1 MQMAHNPTLSY
12 VRLAVVAAGIADGL
26 LFDHLTGV
34 LIALIILG
42 IIELAVIADAHAK
55 R

>member
-12 VRLAVVAAGIADGL
+12 LRVAVVGAGVADSL
-26 LFDHLTGV
+26 LFDHLTGA

-42 IIELAVIADAHAK
+42 IIELAVNADAHAK

>member
-12 VRLAVVAAGIADGL
+12 LRLAIVSAGIVVGL
-26 LFDHLTGV
+26 LFDHSTAV